1 MKKALVI
8 STNYGTETDE
18 ILRPIEALRD
28 AGVEVVVASTDGGRI
43 RTLGGDKAPG
53 PDVDSD
59 ITLADAVASEYDAV
73 VVPGGTLNA
82 DGLRTDS
89 DARGLVRD
97 IAAVG
102 GPIAAIC
109 HGPWLLVDADLLV
122 GKTLTSFPSLATDIV
137 NAGGDWEDSEVV
149 VDATNG
155 FPLITSRTPDDLAA
169 FNRELLAALGVAD

>member
-43 RTLGGDKAPG
+43 RTLGGDKEPG

-73 VVPGGTLNA
+73 VVSGGTLNA
-82 DGLRTDS
+82 DS
-89 DARGLVRD
+89 
-97 IAAVG
+97 
-102 GPIAAIC
+102 
-109 HGPWLLVDADLLV
+109 LLP
-122 GKTLTSFPSLATDIV
+122 TPMR
-137 NAGGDWEDSEVV
+137 VV
-149 VDATNG
+149 W
-155 FPLITSRTPDDLAA
+155 
-169 FNRELLAALGVAD
+169 